1 MPTNKFGDSEIAAP
15 SGKANRFGDTESG
28 HDESGVFSRAAKSFI
43 DTIDPRNS
51 APALWSTFKSMGP
64 AVQGIN
70 YLNSEDGSRSMDRKS
85 LPQFHGGPG
94 GFKVGPPVAQDVAP
108 IFPETPELVGSMAG
122 NILNGAALSALT
134 GLGTSSPKIRAF
146 VGGAAKAAPGAV
158 DGAFAR
164 GATAAMLQHFIPG
177 KLSAL
182 ADLYAVGKMVG
193 PIVRGGMAEAADKP
207 WLHPSISGLWK
218 DPSEAAAA
226 PTVDYSGY
234 RLSTERP
241 SMSQYG
247 VPEAPLV
254 SGRHVPEAPE
264 FYPSEPA
271 WINEPQGTGPG
282 RVKPRITMIP
292 KPEGRQL
299 AIDRNSGIRPNID
312 QYGMPESPLVSGR
325 SAPGAQDFHP
335 PDPAWVYEPQG
346 TGPRRVKPRVTMI
359 PKAASFNGTATG
371 LEESVLAPDLRGKYA
386 PEVPEFYPPQPT
398 WANEP
403 QGTGPGR
410 VTPRVTMIPKPKAK
424 GAGEIPVA
432 PPAAQAKTEYYS
444 DPATEEDFAPHIRA
458 ALAEE
463 RAAQASALSAPAAEA
478 GPIAPVAANPITPV
492 KVQRGGIEEGLL
504 KSPTE
509 AGLPGG
515 SAVMPEGSG
524 FEDSVSGRLKDKKV
538 SESLHAGAKDAAVSF
553 GENSEAK
560 YSTLVDIANSLRNAG
575 KLPNMPLNEAQVN
588 DLIGL
593 ANFSKSIHPITGKP
607 INFKKLGSDYRP
619 GGYGKS
625 IPEALKEINLRY
637 MKGDK

>member
-122 NILNGAALSALT
+122 NTLNGAALSALT

-158 DGAFAR
+158 DGAFTR

-182 ADLYAVGKMVG
+182 ADLYAVGKMVW

-234 RLSTERP
+234 RPSTERP

-282 RVKPRITMIP
+282 RVKPR
-292 KPEGRQL
+292 
-299 AIDRNSGIRPNID
+299 
-312 QYGMPESPLVSGR
+312 
-325 SAPGAQDFHP
+325 
-335 PDPAWVYEPQG
+335 
-346 TGPRRVKPRVTMI
+346 VTMI
-359 PKAASFNGTATG
+359 PKAAPFNGTATG

-386 PEVPEFYPPQPT
+386 PEVPEFYPPQPAWT
-398 WANEP
+398 NEP
-403 QGTGPGR
+403 QGTGPDR
-410 VTPRVTMIPKPKAK
+410 VAPRVTMIPKPKAK

-432 PPAAQAKTEYYS
+432 PPVAQAKTEYYP

-619 GGYGKS
+619 GGHGKS